1 MKKYTMSDARMQV
14 DISKAD
20 WSKRIKVLTLKQ
32 SGMSLNEIARQLGIT
47 KQAVSQIYKRM
58 GVMSVAEAEA
68 IASSP
73 QVSCPLT
80 LLYSSCSIK
89 L

>member
-20 WSKRIKVLTLKQ
+20 WGKRIKVLTLKQ

-68 IASSP
+68 IANN
-73 QVSCPLT
+73 L
-80 LLYSSCSIK
+80 K
-89 L
+89 

>member
-20 WSKRIKVLTLKQ
+20 WGKRIKVLTLKQ

-68 IASSP
+68 IASS
-73 QVSCPLT
+73 LE
-80 LLYSSCSIK
+80 
-89 L
+89 

>member
-68 IASSP
+68 IASS
-73 QVSCPLT
+73 LE
-80 LLYSSCSIK
+80 
-89 L
+89 

>member
-1 MKKYTMSDARMQV
+1 MERNNETIMKKYTMSDARMQV

-20 WSKRIKVLTLKQ
+20 WGKRIKVLTLKQ

-68 IASSP
+68 IASS
-73 QVSCPLT
+73 LE
-80 LLYSSCSIK
+80 
-89 L
+89 

>member
-1 MKKYTMSDARMQV
+1 MKRYTMSDARMQV

-20 WSKRIKVLTLKQ
+20 WGKRIKVLTLKQ

-68 IASSP
+68 IANN
-73 QVSCPLT
+73 L
-80 LLYSSCSIK
+80 K
-89 L
+89 

>member
-1 MKKYTMSDARMQV
+1 MKKYTMSDARMQA

-68 IASSP
+68 IANN
-73 QVSCPLT
+73 LE
-80 LLYSSCSIK
+80 
-89 L
+89 

>member
-1 MKKYTMSDARMQV
+1 MSDARMQV

-68 IASSP
+68 IASS
-73 QVSCPLT
+73 LE
-80 LLYSSCSIK
+80 
-89 L
+89 

>member
-1 MKKYTMSDARMQV
+1 MKRYTMSDARMQV

-20 WSKRIKVLTLKQ
+20 WGKRIKVLTLKQ

-68 IASSP
+68 IASS
-73 QVSCPLT
+73 LE
-80 LLYSSCSIK
+80 
-89 L
+89 

>member
-1 MKKYTMSDARMQV
+1 MQV

-20 WSKRIKVLTLKQ
+20 WGKRIKVLTLKQ

-68 IASSP
+68 IASS
-73 QVSCPLT
+73 LE
-80 LLYSSCSIK
+80 
-89 L
+89 